1 MAILRSVPNISM
13 EAGEMILDA
22 IEKRY
27 SVRHYKD
34 QPVEEDKLAEVLEAA
49 RLAPSGCNNQPW
61 KLVVVRD
68 RATIHGMVHAIG
80 GQQFVEQAPVLIVA
94 CKNGEGYNIGHRYD
108 GAIIDV
114 AIALD
119 HMTLQAASM
128 GLGTCWLGNYDGNE
142 IRAILDIPSEN
153 PVVAILALGYPDDSH
168 PHCPRPR
175 KPLSDIVCWDT
186 FKS

>member
-1 MAILRSVPNISM
+1 M

-68 RATIHGMVHAIG
+68 HSAICGMVHAIR